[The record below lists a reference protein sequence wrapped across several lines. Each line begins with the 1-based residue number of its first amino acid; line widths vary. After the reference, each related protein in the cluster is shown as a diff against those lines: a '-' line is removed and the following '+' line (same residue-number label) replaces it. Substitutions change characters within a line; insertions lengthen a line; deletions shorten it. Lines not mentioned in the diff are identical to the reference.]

1 MELKKIRGCPSCD
14 GEVIIMEYYCPKCD
28 ITVRGKFE
36 AGPFAALTREQVGI
50 VGSFLA
56 SGGNIKQME
65 ARLGLSYPTVKTRLK
80 EINIALGIEETTPD
94 DLPNLDVL
102 ESLEKGKIDVK
113 QALKQIEEE
122 RL

>member
-1 MELKKIRGCPSCD
+1 M
-14 GEVIIMEYYCPKCD
+14 
-28 ITVRGKFE
+28 
-36 AGPFAALTREQVGI
+36 
-50 VGSFLA
+50 
-56 SGGNIKQME
+56 
-65 ARLGLSYPTVKTRLK
+65 SYPTVKTRLK